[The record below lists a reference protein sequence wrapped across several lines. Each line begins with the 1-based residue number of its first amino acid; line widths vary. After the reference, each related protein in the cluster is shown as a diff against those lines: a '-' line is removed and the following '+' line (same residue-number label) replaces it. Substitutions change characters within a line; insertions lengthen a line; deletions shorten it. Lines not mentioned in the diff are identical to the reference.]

1 MNGTEAARR
10 AGYKGNDNTL
20 ATVAAENLRKPAIRQ
35 EIDRRM
41 ALLMS
46 NAKITVEKVLRDLE
60 VTRVKALLDCNYS
73 AAVRCLELQ
82 GKYLK
87 MFSDRIEHVQAIEDI
102 STEELVNLIKEL
114 VKAGD
119 IDLLDLMAQETRCA
133 LIGYYSA
140 PHWTQLR
147 TISKEVWMFAMDS
160 RLSIAIT

>member
-1 MNGTEAARR
+1 MRFTPKQAAFVEWYCSAAVNMNGTEAARR

-20 ATVAAENLRKPAIRQ
+20 ASVAVENLRKPAIRQ

-102 STEELVNLIKEL
+102 STEELVQLIRELIKE
-114 VKAGD
+114 GD
-119 IDLLDLMAQETRCA
+119 INLFGLMAEDEHTKQ
-133 LIGYYSA
+133 S
-140 PHWTQLR
+140 
-147 TISKEVWMFAMDS
+147 
-160 RLSIAIT
+160 